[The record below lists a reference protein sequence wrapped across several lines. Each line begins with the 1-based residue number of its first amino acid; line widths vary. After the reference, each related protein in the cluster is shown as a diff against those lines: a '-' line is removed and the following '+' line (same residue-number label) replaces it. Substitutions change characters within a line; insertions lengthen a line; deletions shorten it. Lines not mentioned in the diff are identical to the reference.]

1 MAGEQSANAGVK
13 QTTALMRWTLLIT
26 SALPFLAGLSL
37 FVGTNMTDEWSAW
50 TIDSA
55 ITAAAIGGAY
65 WGAFFIKFMSGLE
78 RIWARARVAVS
89 AGLTFTVFNFIA
101 TVIHSDKFHTDSDR
115 LTTQIVTYLWL
126 VPYFAGIS
134 LGVAIIVHQL
144 RAPGVDPPR
153 VAPLPGWLKGVLGI
167 QAAVMA
173 GVGAAL
179 FIAPADTADNLWPW
193 ELTPLTARVVAAW
206 LLALAVGAFHVVLEN
221 DWARSRP
228 AAVTFALIAVL
239 EFVVLARY
247 SDAVDWGSAG
257 PWIYFGFLLSM
268 LEVGLYSWWRASRV
282 LSDEEAPRGPRP
294 APAPSA

>member
-1 MAGEQSANAGVK
+1 MAGEQSEHAGVK

-26 SALPFLAGLSL
+26 SVLPFLAGLSL

-65 WGAFFIKFMSGLE
+65 WGGFFIKFLSGLE

-101 TVIHSDKFHTDSDR
+101 TIIHSDKFHTDSDR

-134 LGVAIIVHQL
+134 IGVAIIVHQL

-153 VAPLPGWLKGVLGI
+153 VALLPGWLRVVLGL

-206 LLALAVGAFHVVLEN
+206 LLALAVGAIHVALEN

-228 AAVTFALIAVL
+228 AAITYAFIAVL
-239 EFVVLARY
+239 EFAVLARY

-257 PWIYFGFLLSM
+257 LWIYLAFLVSL
-268 LEVGLYSWWRASRV
+268 LAVGLYSWWQASRV
-282 LSDEEAPRGPRP
+282 LSTEKVSGGRRP
-294 APAPSA
+294 APAPSG